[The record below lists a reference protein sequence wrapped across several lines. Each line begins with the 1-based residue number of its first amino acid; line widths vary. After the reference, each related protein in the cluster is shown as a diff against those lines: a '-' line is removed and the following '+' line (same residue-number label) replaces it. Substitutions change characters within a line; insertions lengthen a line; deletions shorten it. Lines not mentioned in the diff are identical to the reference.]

1 MGNIYLYLF
10 VKLSNSTIFIFQPL
24 RNALNSMKV
33 STNLIPDH
41 LTGSLSYSVSTYLK
55 KLKHEAKARADRF
68 MQLKKESENF
78 TPAEI
83 PR

>member
-1 MGNIYLYLF
+1 ML
-10 VKLSNSTIFIFQPL
+10 VFQPL

-55 KLKHEAKARADRF
+55 KLKHEAKARADRYL
-68 MQLKKESENF
+68 QQKKESDNF